1 MSLNKNLEK
10 SWKELESDP
19 EFIAQ
24 GILIDILENILE
36 IMEKKNI
43 SKADLAKKLGTSKAY
58 VTKLFHGNPNM
69 TILTIAKIAAALEVD
84 IKAPEFI
91 FKDDDNFITEDLNNL
106 DWFTSYLESK
116 KQEDIQKVEQKEKE
130 RLYDFSNAA

>member
-10 SWKELESDP
+10 YWKKLESDP
-19 EFIAQ
+19 EFVAE

-58 VTKLFHGNPNM
+58 VTRLFHGTPNM
-69 TILTIAKIAAALEVD
+69 TILTLAKLAVALEVD
-84 IKAPEFI
+84 IEAPKFI
-91 FKDDDNFITEDLNNL
+91 WNKPDFEKWSTKLNL
-106 DWFTSYLESK
+106 FVS
-116 KQEDIQKVEQKEKE
+116 EKE
-130 RLYDFSNAA
+130 DKTKIEECSYDCSHAA